1 MENVNWPGY
10 NELAWIEPIIA
21 PPEDYAADTEH
32 KCRLIR
38 QHSRIEPKTLLH
50 LGSGAGMNDYTFKK
64 YFRVTG
70 VDISDGM
77 LEMARQINPGAV
89 YYKGDMR
96 TVTLGEQ
103 FDVVVCMEAIG
114 YMLTV
119 EDTRR
124 AVSNAYE
131 HLKPGGV
138 FLFTTLLKDDFRENN
153 FAYSGKRGNIEVT
166 VLENNYLPDRE
177 GTTYEATLVYLIRRR
192 GELEIH
198 TESHFLSLF
207 TLETWTG
214 LLRECNFTVTTGRDT
229 DSYNSYLLGEG
240 SYAVRVFTCVKPG
253 GE

>member
-1 MENVNWPGY
+1 METGNWPGY

-21 PPEDYAADTEH
+21 PPEDYTASTEQ

-38 QHSRIEPKTLLH
+38 QHSRIEPQTLLH

-64 YFRVTG
+64 HFRVTG

-77 LEMARQINPGAV
+77 LEMARQLNPEAV
-89 YYKGDMR
+89 YYRGDMR
-96 TVTLGEQ
+96 TVALGKQ

-124 AVSNAYE
+124 ALSKAYE

-153 FAYSGKRGNIEVT
+153 FAYSGARGDVEVT
-166 VLENNYLPDRE
+166 VFENNYLPDPE

-198 TESHFLSLF
+198 TERHFLSLF
-207 TLETWTG
+207 KLETWAG
-214 LLRECNFTVTTGRDT
+214 LLRECNFAFTGSKET
-229 DSYNSYLLGEG
+229 ESYNSYLLGEG
-240 SYAVRVFTCVKPG
+240 SYPVQVFTCVKPG
-253 GE
+253 AD